1 MVDLDPQ
8 ANATGGLGLE
18 KEEGVSIYPVLLG
31 DAEIADV
38 IQPTAYDNL
47 NIIPSEVDL
56 AGAEIEIARREDHL
70 SVIRDALSPVRE
82 SGVFDYILLDCP
94 PSLGIVMTSSLAAA
108 DGVLVPMQAEFLA
121 MEGLG
126 LITNLLEQLRAGAN
140 PALELNGILLT
151 MVNMVATQTRDV
163 IAMVK
168 EKFGDRVYET
178 VIPRNVRTS
187 EAPSYGQPVIHY
199 DPTCKGAA
207 AYRAFAKEF
216 IARTPTRFDETVS
229 AVSATD
235 ADEAAPAAAEEP
247 LPVPAAED
255 VSSAQEAASAAEPVI
270 QKSESGDNDQV
281 S

>member
-1 MVDLDPQ
+1 L
-8 ANATGGLGLE
+8 GLG
-18 KEEGVSIYPVLLG
+18 KTDGSSIYPVLLG
-31 DAEIADV
+31 EAEIADV

-70 SVIRDALSPVRE
+70 SVIRDALAPVRE

-140 PALELNGILLT
+140 PNLELNGILLT
-151 MVNMVATQTRDV
+151 MVNMVATQTKDV

-178 VIPRNVRTS
+178 TIPRNVRTS

-199 DPTCKGAA
+199 DPTCKGAI

-216 IARTPTRFDETVS
+216 IARTPTRFDEADTVQETNPETVEQPVADVPA
-229 AVSATD
+229 AVSA
-235 ADEAAPAAAEEP
+235 
-247 LPVPAAED
+247 PVETESP
-255 VSSAQEAASAAEPVI
+255 VAAEPVI
-270 QKSESGDNDQV
+270 QEPEANHDQV

>member
-1 MVDLDPQ
+1 MFGVDE
-8 ANATGGLGLE
+8 LGLDLGTSMMHIVVRG
-18 KEEGVSIYPVLLG
+18 KGIVLSEP
-31 DAEIADV
+31 AYV
-38 IQPTAYDNL
+38 AYD
-47 NIIPSEVDL
+47 
-56 AGAEIEIARREDHL
+56 R
-70 SVIRDALSPVRE
+70 
-82 SGVFDYILLDCP
+82 
-94 PSLGIVMTSSLAAA
+94 
-108 DGVLVPMQAEFLA
+108 
-121 MEGLG
+121 
-126 LITNLLEQLRAGAN
+126 
-140 PALELNGILLT
+140 
-151 MVNMVATQTRDV
+151 QTRDV

>member
-1 MVDLDPQ
+1 
-8 ANATGGLGLE
+8 
-18 KEEGVSIYPVLLG
+18 
-31 DAEIADV
+31 
-38 IQPTAYDNL
+38 
-47 NIIPSEVDL
+47 
-56 AGAEIEIARREDHL
+56 
-70 SVIRDALSPVRE
+70 
-82 SGVFDYILLDCP
+82 
-94 PSLGIVMTSSLAAA
+94 
-108 DGVLVPMQAEFLA
+108 

-216 IARTPTRFDETVS
+216 IARTPTRFDDAAEVS
-229 AVSATD
+229 VADAAPAVAD
-235 ADEAAPAAAEEP
+235 AAAPAAAEAADSAPAETSA
-247 LPVPAAED
+247 PAAL
-255 VSSAQEAASAAEPVI
+255 EAAPVAEPVI
-270 QKSESGDNDQV
+270 QESGSSDNDQV